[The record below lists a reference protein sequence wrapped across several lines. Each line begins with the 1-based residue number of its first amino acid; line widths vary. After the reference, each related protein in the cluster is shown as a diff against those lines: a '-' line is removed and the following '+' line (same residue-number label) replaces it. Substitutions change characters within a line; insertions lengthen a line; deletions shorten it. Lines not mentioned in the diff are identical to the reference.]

1 MKLLFW
7 KWNCVP
13 VGQSRHFTKT
23 SAVMML
29 LSSLGRPLTPRCVP
43 IFAGP
48 AVDFG
53 VGLLSVFA
61 VLEGND

>member
-7 KWNCVP
+7 KWNCVR
-13 VGQSRHFTKT
+13 VGESRHFMKM
-23 SAVMML
+23 SAVTML
-29 LSSLGRPLTPRCVP
+29 LSSLGRHLTPRCMP

-48 AVDFG
+48 AVEFRG
-53 VGLLSVFA
+53 WLLSVFA